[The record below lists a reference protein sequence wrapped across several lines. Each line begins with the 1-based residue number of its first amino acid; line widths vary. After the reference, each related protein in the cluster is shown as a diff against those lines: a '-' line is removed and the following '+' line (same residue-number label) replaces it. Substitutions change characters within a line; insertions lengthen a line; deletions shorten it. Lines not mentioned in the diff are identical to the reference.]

1 MHDQRNL
8 TQDAILRAQIA
19 MANRLIAEQV
29 FMALQP
35 ANAQSYRLSEHGR
48 FHGYVTWPLY
58 CGIAKCPDSWA
69 NALNGANKQTNSRAK
84 KVR

>member
-1 MHDQRNL
+1 VFVDVVGKINDESV
-8 TQDAILRAQIA
+8 TAICVVIFW
-19 MANRLIAEQV
+19 V